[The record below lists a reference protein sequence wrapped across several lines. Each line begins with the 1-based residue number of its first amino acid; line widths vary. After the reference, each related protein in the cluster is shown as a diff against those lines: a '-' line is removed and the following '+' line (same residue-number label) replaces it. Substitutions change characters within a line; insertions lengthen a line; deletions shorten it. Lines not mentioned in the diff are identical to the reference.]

1 MDLKVKFF
9 IIIPIYNVE
18 PYLTQCLDSVLNQTY
33 SNFEAILI
41 NDGSTDSSG
50 KIAQEYA
57 NKDSRFTLVSQE
69 NQGASVARNSGLRVA
84 KQKWQELGNI
94 ERENSY
100 ICFLDSDDWWETNT
114 LEHFTEILSN
124 NTSKNIDIIISNQ
137 MHVDS
142 QTQQSKNNLLNARLE
157 NQIFTSQILINELYN
172 DKTNFILTRIWGG
185 IYSCSFLF
193 KYNIYFI
200 PKILSEDVIFATEC
214 VLSADSI
221 YIDSTPL
228 YHYRLSCNSVSRD
241 KSQKNMRKHADS
253 YFFITK
259 HFYTLKDSYNEP
271 YKQYLEKVT
280 KWSLMESLQLLK
292 RFGYK
297 NVSFTKNDLK
307 QYRHLLEKRRLLV
320 IYFPR
325 LYGFPKRMKQY
336 FKSKSTRK

>member
-1 MDLKVKFF
+1 MIHFF
-9 IIIPIYNVE
+9 IIVPIYNVE
-18 PYLTQCLDSVLNQTY
+18 SYLSQCLDSVLNQTY
-33 SNFEAILI
+33 PHFEAILV
-41 NDGSTDSSG
+41 NDGSTDSSEE
-50 KIAQEYA
+50 IAQKYVS
-57 NKDSRFTLVSQE
+57 KDSRFTLISQE
-69 NQGASVARNSGLRVA
+69 NRGLSEARNVGLKVA
-84 KQKWQELGNI
+84 KQKWRELGNKERER

-124 NTSKNIDIIISNQ
+124 NTSKNMDIIISNQ

-142 QTQQSKNNLLNARLE
+142 QTQPSKNNLLNTRLE
-157 NQIFTSQILINELYN
+157 NQIFTSQILINELYS
-172 DKTNFILTRIWGG
+172 DKTNFILTRIWSG

-221 YIDSTPL
+221 YI
-228 YHYRLSCNSVSRD
+228 YRLSCNSVSRD

-271 YKQYLEKVT
+271 YKQYLEKVA

-297 NVSFTKNDLK
+297 NVSFTKKDLK
-307 QYRHLLEKRRLLV
+307 QYRHLLEKRRLPV

-325 LYGFPKRMKQY
+325 FYGFPKRIKRY
-336 FKSKSTRK
+336 LKSKFQFTRK

>member
-1 MDLKVKFF
+1 M
-9 IIIPIYNVE
+9 Y
-18 PYLTQCLDSVLNQTY
+18 
-33 SNFEAILI
+33 
-41 NDGSTDSSG
+41 
-50 KIAQEYA
+50 
-57 NKDSRFTLVSQE
+57 
-69 NQGASVARNSGLRVA
+69 
-84 KQKWQELGNI
+84 
-94 ERENSY
+94 
-100 ICFLDSDDWWETNT
+100 
-114 LEHFTEILSN
+114 
-124 NTSKNIDIIISNQ
+124 
-137 MHVDS
+137 VDS

-228 YHYRLSCNSVSRD
+228 YHYRLSPNSITRN
-241 KSQKNMRKHADS
+241 KSLSNLKKHADS

-325 LYGFPKRMKQY
+325 FYGFPKRMKQY
-336 FKSKSTRK
+336 LKSKFTRK

>member
-1 MDLKVKFF
+1 MIMQTKFF
-9 IIIPIYNVE
+9 IIIPIYNTE
-18 PYLTQCLDSVLNQTY
+18 LYLSQCLDSVLNQTY
-33 SNFEAILI
+33 PHFEAILI

-100 ICFLDSDDWWETNT
+100 ICFLDSDDWWKTNT

-172 DKTNFILTRIWGG
+172 DKTNFILTGIWGG

-271 YKQYLEKVT
+271 YKQYLEKVV
-280 KWSLMESLQLLK
+280 KWALVRTLNLLQQL
-292 RFGYK
+292 GYK
-297 NVSFTKNDLK
+297 NTNFTKKEILK
-307 QYRHLLEKRRLLV
+307 YAHLLEKRRLPS